1 MKIRLLLTLLFFAL
15 NIPMIAQEP
24 EKSSQIRP
32 NIIFIL
38 TDDQRF
44 DAIGIA
50 GNPYVRT
57 PEMDNL
63 ARSGTFF
70 KTAMVTTPICAAS
83 RATILT
89 GLYERAHNFNF
100 QTGNIR
106 SEYMKSSYP
115 VLLKQQGYHTGFF
128 GKYGVKYDDL
138 DQQFDTYES
147 YDRNNRYRDKRGY
160 FYKKIGNDTVHL
172 TRYTGQK
179 ALDYI
184 DKNGSGDKPFC
195 LSISF
200 SAPHAH
206 DGAEEQYFWQQTTDK
221 LLHNTSIPGPA
232 LEEDMY
238 FESQPKIVRE
248 GFNRLRWTW
257 RYDTPEKYQ
266 HSLKGYYR
274 MISGIDLEIKRIREK
289 LEEQGIA
296 DNTVIIL
303 MGDNGYFLGERQF
316 AGKWLMYDNS
326 IRVPLII
333 YDPRVKPQAPVD
345 QMVLNVDVPYTIADL
360 AGVKIPKSWQG
371 KSLMP
376 LVNNSSNSIKRDTV
390 LIEHLWDFSRIP
402 PSEGLR
408 TEKWKYFRYV
418 NDKTIEELYD
428 LNADPQEIN
437 NLIGKKKYATV
448 AHNLRSKLEEL
459 IKNKGNAYRNPPKDL
474 NIDFQKNESDEIKAV
489 FGWKLSE
496 KLKSQ
501 SAYQILVASNAE
513 TIEGNNGDLWDT
525 ERVVSTASTAIEY
538 KGKRLKPGK
547 TYYWKVRVWD
557 EENRLVD
564 YTQPQVFSPLMD

>member
-1 MKIRLLLTLLFFAL
+1 MKIRLLLALLFYGL
-15 NIPMIAQEP
+15 NLPIIAQDH
-24 EKSSQIRP
+24 EKSSQIPP
-32 NIIFIL
+32 NIILIL

-50 GNPYVRT
+50 GNRYVRT
-57 PEMDNL
+57 PVMDNL

-70 KTAMVTTPICAAS
+70 KTAIVTTPICAAS

-89 GLYERAHNFNF
+89 GLYERAHNYNF

-128 GKYGVKYDDL
+128 GKYGVKYNEL

-160 FYKKIGNDTVHL
+160 FYKKIENDTVHL

-184 DKNGSGDKPFC
+184 DKNGSSDKPFC

-221 LLHNTSIPGPA
+221 LLRNTSIPGPA
-232 LEEDMY
+232 LGEDMY

-257 RYDTPEKYQ
+257 RYDNSEKYQ

-316 AGKWLMYDNS
+316 AGKWLMYENS

-333 YDPRVKPQAPVD
+333 YDPRGKPQAPVD
-345 QMVLNVDVPYTIADL
+345 QMVLNVDVPSTIADL
-360 AGVKIPKSWQG
+360 AGVKIPNSWQG

-376 LVNNSSNSIKRDTV
+376 LVNNSSKSIKRDTV
-390 LIEHLWDFSRIP
+390 LIEHLWDFTRIP
-402 PSEGLR
+402 PSEGVR

-437 NLIGKKKYATV
+437 NLIGKKKYTTV
-448 AHNLRSKLEEL
+448 AQKLRSKLEEL

-474 NIDFQKNESDEIKAV
+474 KIDIQKNEFAEIKPV
-489 FGWKLSE
+489 FRWKLPE
-496 KLKSQ
+496 NLKSQ

-513 TIEGNNGDLWDT
+513 TIEGNNVDLWDSK
-525 ERVVSTASTAIEY
+525 RVVSSSSNAIEY
-538 KGKRLKPGK
+538 NGKRLRPGK
-547 TYYWKVRVWD
+547 TYFWKVRVWD
-557 EENRLVD
+557 EDNRLVD
-564 YTQPQVFSPLMD
+564 YTQPQVFSTLRE